1 MPLYLLDILILILLA
16 FFAWRGARKGLI
28 LSLCGLAGLVVAF
41 LGARLIS
48 SAFYI
53 PASNLL
59 EPGIYQ
65 MVMGAQPE
73 GEQADPAP
81 SGQEEG
87 VAQPQPSYSLE
98 QLLDSIREAGVF
110 AGLSDFLEQAAA
122 DGEIQPDQAQTP
134 AQALAGYIARLLA
147 RAGLFVLSFLLIL
160 LIWFLVSRMLDL
172 AFHLPILSAL
182 NWTGGLVLGLLKAAV
197 VVVVLVWLGQLA
209 GWVPAQPDS
218 PVTSL
223 FTLRGLGRLLN
234 GLLL

>member
-16 FFAWRGARKGLI
+16 FFAWRGAKKGLI

-48 SAFYI
+48 SAFYL
-53 PASNLL
+53 PASSLL
-59 EPGIYQ
+59 EPGIYE
-65 MVMGAQPE
+65 MVLGAQPE
-73 GEQADPAP
+73 EEQADPAP

-87 VAQPQPSYSLE
+87 VEQPQPSYSLD
-98 QLLDSIREAGVF
+98 QLLDSIRETGVF
-110 AGLSDFLEQAAA
+110 AGLSGFLEQAAA
-122 DGEIQPDQAQTP
+122 DGELQPNQAQTP
-134 AQALAGYIARLLA
+134 AQALASYIARLLA
-147 RAGLFVLSFLLIL
+147 RAGLFALSFLLIL

-182 NWTGGLVLGLLKAAV
+182 NWMGGLVFGLLKAAV

-209 GWVPAQPDS
+209 GWIPTQPDS

-223 FTLRGLGRLLN
+223 FTLRGLGRLLD